1 MKTRDGGSVPN
12 RLLGTKGSVGF
23 LMVQNLENL
32 LNHKPH
38 IAALMSLSCCIRG
51 SFSAWESWWVAAE
64 GE

>member
-32 LNHKPH
+32 LNNKPH
-38 IAALMSLSCCIRG
+38 ITALMCAIQG
-51 SFSAWESWWVAAE
+51 DK
-64 GE
+64 